1 MGIYSCIYPWG
12 LMKQASLFL
21 NNKTQS
27 LRIPKEDQF
36 SGEKVFFEKFGDIGI
51 LIDEK
56 NPWAGLKLAQLLAN
70 GSFLEEGREV
80 NPIIERQKL

>member
-1 MGIYSCIYPWG
+1 
-12 LMKQASLFL
+12 MKQASLFL

>member
-1 MGIYSCIYPWG
+1 
-12 LMKQASLFL
+12 MKQASLFL

-36 SGEKVFFEKFGDIGI
+36 SGERVIFEKFGDVGI

-56 NPWAGLKLAQLLAN
+56 NPWAGLKLAQLLAK
-70 GSFLEEGREV
+70 GSFMDDGRDI
-80 NPIIERQKL
+80 NPIVDREKI